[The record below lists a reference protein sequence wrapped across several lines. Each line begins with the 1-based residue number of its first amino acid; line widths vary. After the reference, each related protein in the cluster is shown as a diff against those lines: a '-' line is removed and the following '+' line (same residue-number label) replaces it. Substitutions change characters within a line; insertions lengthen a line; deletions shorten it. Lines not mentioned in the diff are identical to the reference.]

1 MVMDHEK
8 QRARY
13 VAGTEGAPPVPPPG
27 GYRNARRA
35 SGPFVQQPGIPGATA
50 TATGS
55 ATGSASGTAPGTADA
70 PKRPAN
76 ALGWIA
82 LVAGILFA
90 AILLITLAVGAT
102 DVLYGV
108 TMLTLQL
115 VVAAVIVGALFTA
128 RGRTLAAVALA
139 VTLIFN
145 VATVGGIG
153 ALQTSASGS
162 YDGMKTEE
170 QKHEEAYPGIKGTDP
185 QAALRQQSL
194 EEVRAEADSVFA
206 DIRTRI
212 TAEYGYEW
220 VQVGDED
227 LRPERNGYGGE
238 SMLIEYT
245 SVGWA
250 TTQPIQ
256 DYSTK
261 LDVMATIDAVVAE
274 HGMPPLYSFNGEYSG
289 IDPTMIAKLYGSE
302 DPREQHTWEYYTDN
316 YPDPTRLYANIYDL
330 SNDPTGDFRTTR
342 EAQSARTGEPLEG
355 LQMVV
360 LASAVLSENNRAEY
374 EEKLKDYPGFQ

>member
-27 GYRNARRA
+27 GYRNARRQSRA
-35 SGPFVQQPGIPGATA
+35 VTPPQYGAPTPAATA
-50 TATGS
+50 TAT
-55 ATGSASGTAPGTADA
+55 ASEA
-70 PKRPAN
+70 KKPAN

-82 LVAGILFA
+82 LVVGILFA
-90 AILLITLAVGAT
+90 VILLITLAVGAT
-102 DVLYGV
+102 DTLYGV
-108 TMLTLQL
+108 TMLALQL
-115 VVAAVIVGALFTA
+115 VVVAVIVGTLFTA
-128 RGRTLAAVALA
+128 RGRTLAAVALGI
-139 VTLIFN
+139 TLVFN

-185 QAALRQQSL
+185 QDALQQQSL
-194 EEVRAEADSVFA
+194 EEVRSEADGLFA
-206 DIRTRI
+206 EIRERI

-238 SMLIEYT
+238 SMLVEYT
-245 SVGWA
+245 SIGWA
-250 TTQPIQ
+250 TTEPIQ

-261 LDVMATIDAVVAE
+261 LDVMATIDSVVAE
-274 HGMPPLYSFNGEYSG
+274 HGLPPLYSFNGEFSG
-289 IDPTMIAKLYGSE
+289 IDPSMIAKLYGSE

-316 YPDPTRLYANIYDL
+316 YPDPMRLYANIYDL
-330 SNDPTGDFRTTR
+330 SNDPTGDFLKTR
-342 EAQSARTGEPLEG
+342 EAQNARTGEPLEG

-360 LASAVLSENNRAEY
+360 IASAVLSEADQAEF

>member
-1 MVMDHEK
+1 M
-8 QRARY
+8 
-13 VAGTEGAPPVPPPG
+13 
-27 GYRNARRA
+27 
-35 SGPFVQQPGIPGATA
+35 SGTA
-50 TATGS
+50 TAADVAS
-55 ATGSASGTAPGTADA
+55 AE
-70 PKRPAN
+70 KKPAN

-82 LVAGILFA
+82 LIAGILFA
-90 AILLITLAVGAT
+90 LILLIMLAIGAT
-102 DVLYGV
+102 DAVYGV

-115 VVAAVIVGALFTA
+115 VVVAVVIGALFTA

-162 YDGMKTEE
+162 YDGMKTDE

-185 QAALRQQSL
+185 QDALTQQSL
-194 EEVRAEADSVFA
+194 EEVKTEADSLFA
-206 DIRTRI
+206 DIRERI
-212 TAEYGYEW
+212 TAEYGYDW

-250 TTQPIQ
+250 TTEPIQ
-256 DYSTK
+256 DYSLK
-261 LDVMATIDAVVAE
+261 LEVMSTIDSVVAE
-274 HGMPPLYSFNGEYSG
+274 HGLPTLYSFNGEYSG
-289 IDPTMIAKLYGSE
+289 IDPSMIAKLYGSE
-302 DPREQHTWEYYTDN
+302 DPREQHTWEYYTEN
-316 YPDPTRLYANIYDL
+316 YPDPMRFYANIFDL
-330 SNDPTGDFRTTR
+330 SNDPSGDFLTTR
-342 EAQSARTGEPLEG
+342 EAQNARTGEPLEG

-360 LASAVLSENNRAEY
+360 IASAVLSDADRAEF
-374 EEKLKDYPGFQ
+374 EQKLQEYPGF

>member
-1 MVMDHEK
+1 MDHEK

-27 GYRNARRA
+27 GYRNARRQ
-35 SGPFVQQPGIPGATA
+35 SGPVVQHPGSPAMSGTA
-50 TATGS
+50 TAAEAS
-55 ATGSASGTAPGTADA
+55 AEE
-70 PKRPAN
+70 KKPAN
-76 ALGWIA
+76 ALGWVA
-82 LVAGILFA
+82 LVVGILFA
-90 AILLITLAVGAT
+90 LILLITLAIGAT
-102 DVLYGV
+102 DALYGV
-108 TMLTLQL
+108 TMLALQL
-115 VVAAVIVGALFTA
+115 VVVAVIIGAMFTA

-139 VTLIFN
+139 ITLIFN

-185 QAALRQQSL
+185 QDALRQQSL
-194 EEVRAEADSVFA
+194 EDVQAEADSLFA
-206 DIRTRI
+206 DIRERV

-250 TTQPIQ
+250 TTEPIQ
-256 DYSTK
+256 DYSLK
-261 LDVMATIDAVVAE
+261 LEVMATIDDVVAE
-274 HGMPPLYSFNGEYSG
+274 HGLPSLYSFNGEYSG
-289 IDPTMIAKLYGSE
+289 IDPSMIAKLYGSE
-302 DPREQHTWEYYTDN
+302 DPREQHTWEYYTEN
-316 YPDPTRLYANIYDL
+316 YPDPMRFYTNIFDL
-330 SNDPTGDFRTTR
+330 SNDPSGDFLKTR

-360 LASAVLSENNRAEY
+360 IASAVLSDADRAEF
-374 EEKLKDYPGFQ
+374 EQKLQEYPGF

>member
-1 MVMDHEK
+1 MDHEK

-27 GYRNARRA
+27 GYRNARRQA
-35 SGPFVQQPGIPGATA
+35 GPLTRRDQIGAPAPSATA
-50 TATGS
+50 TAS
-55 ATGSASGTAPGTADA
+55 DAATETKKPAS
-70 PKRPAN
+70 

-82 LVAGILFA
+82 LATGILFA
-90 AILLITLAVGAT
+90 IVLLITLAVGAT
-102 DVLYGV
+102 DTLYGV
-108 TMLTLQL
+108 TMLALQL
-115 VVAAVIVGALFTA
+115 VVVAVIIGALFTG

-139 VTLIFN
+139 ITLVFN
-145 VATVGGIG
+145 VATVGGVG

-162 YDGMKTEE
+162 YDGMKTDE

-185 QAALRQQSL
+185 QDALRQQSL
-194 EEVRAEADSVFA
+194 EEVRSEADGLFA
-206 DIRTRI
+206 EIRDRI

-245 SVGWA
+245 SIGWA
-250 TTQPIQ
+250 TTDPIQ

-261 LDVMATIDAVVAE
+261 LDVMATIDSVVAE
-274 HGMPPLYSFNGEYSG
+274 HGLPPLYSFNGEFSG
-289 IDPTMIAKLYGSE
+289 LDPSMIAKLYGSE

-316 YPDPTRLYANIYDL
+316 YPDPMRLYANVYDL
-330 SNDPTGDFRTTR
+330 SNDPTGDFLKTR

-360 LASAVLSENNRAEY
+360 LASAVLSEADRAEF
-374 EEKLKDYPGFQ
+374 EAKLEDYPGFG

>member
-27 GYRNARRA
+27 GYRNARRQAGPITTQVPGAPAA
-35 SGPFVQQPGIPGATA
+35 SATA
-50 TATGS
+50 TASEVS
-55 ATGSASGTAPGTADA
+55 AAER
-70 PKRPAN
+70 KPAN
-76 ALGWIA
+76 ALGWSA
-82 LVAGILFA
+82 LIVGILFA
-90 AILLITLAVGAT
+90 LILLITMAVGAT
-102 DVLYGV
+102 DALYGV
-108 TMLTLQL
+108 TMLALQL
-115 VVAAVIVGALFTA
+115 VVVAVIIGALLSS
-128 RGRTLAAVALA
+128 RGRRFAVIALA
-139 VTLIFN
+139 ITLVFN

-162 YDGMKTEE
+162 YDGMKTDE
-170 QKHEEAYPGIKGTDP
+170 QKHEEAYPGIKDTNP
-185 QAALRQQSL
+185 QDALNQQSL
-194 EEVRAEADSVFA
+194 EEVRAEADALFA
-206 DIRTRI
+206 DIRERI

-220 VQVGDED
+220 VKVGDED

-238 SMLIEYT
+238 SMLIEYS

-250 TTQPIQ
+250 TTEPIHG
-256 DYSTK
+256 YSLK
-261 LDVMATIDAVVAE
+261 LDVMNTIDQVVAE

-289 IDPTMIAKLYGSE
+289 LDPSVIAKLYGSE
-302 DPREQHTWEYYTDN
+302 DPSKQHTWEYYTDN

-330 SNDPTGDFRTTR
+330 SNDPTGDFLTNR

-360 LASAVLSENNRAEY
+360 IASAVLSEADRAEF

>member
-27 GYRNARRA
+27 GYRNARRQA
-35 SGPFVQQPGIPGATA
+35 GPTVQHPGAPAMSGTA
-50 TATGS
+50 TAAGAGS
-55 ATGSASGTAPGTADA
+55 EE
-70 PKRPAN
+70 KKPAN
-76 ALGWIA
+76 ALGWVA
-82 LVAGILFA
+82 LVCGILFA
-90 AILLITLAVGAT
+90 LILLIMLAIGAT
-102 DVLYGV
+102 DAVYGV

-115 VVAAVIVGALFTA
+115 VVVAVVIGVLFTA

-139 VTLIFN
+139 ITLIFN

-162 YDGMKTEE
+162 YDGMKTDE

-185 QAALRQQSL
+185 QDALRQQSL
-194 EEVRAEADSVFA
+194 EEVKAEADSLFA
-206 DIRTRI
+206 DIRARV
-212 TAEYGYEW
+212 TAEYGYDW

-250 TTQPIQ
+250 TTDPIQ

-261 LDVMATIDAVVAE
+261 LDVMATIDSVVAE
-274 HGMPPLYSFNGEYSG
+274 HGLPPLYSFNGEFSG
-289 IDPTMIAKLYGSE
+289 IDPAMIAKLYGSE
-302 DPREQHTWEYYTDN
+302 DPREQHTWEYTTDN
-316 YPDPTRLYANIYDL
+316 YPDPMRFYANIFDL
-330 SNDPTGDFRTTR
+330 SNDPSGDFLKTR

-360 LASAVLSENNRAEY
+360 IASAVLSEADRAEY
-374 EEKLKDYPGFQ
+374 EQKLQEYPGFQ